1 LFSVNCF
8 LENAMSGRN
17 TRQRSMSA
25 SVPVVLTLVL
35 LFSLL
40 AACLPADRVNPRQI
54 VVEWPEKHLV
64 FIADERIGS
73 VQAFYLGAGA
83 PVLAAQTRVFERSTV
98 RDIKLDPARGQ
109 LWVLGADAVYVHEV
123 RNLALQKRIPLDARD
138 VAALHIENGGVTL
151 LTVDGVMLGR
161 IDTASLLALWRP
173 SVSVR
178 RG

>member
-1 LFSVNCF
+1 
-8 LENAMSGRN
+8 MPGRN
-17 TRQRSMSA
+17 ARQWLMPASA
-25 SVPVVLTLVL
+25 SMMPLLAL
-35 LFSLL
+35 LFLLL
-40 AACLPADRVNPRQI
+40 AACLPADRTTPRQI

-123 RNLALQKRIPLDARD
+123 RSLALQKRIPLDARD
-138 VAALHIENGGVTL
+138 VAALHIENGAVTL
-151 LTVDGVMLGR
+151 LAADGVVLGR
-161 IDTASLLALWRP
+161 IDTATLLALWRP
-173 SVSVR
+173 ASSVR